1 MTTVE
6 PASTICPEADM
17 FRRVVSLGRKAG
29 EERQTAAMP
38 QSPGDEV
45 SSPQDSKATSG
56 LASVF
61 KGLTGT
67 AKLTKSPPAPVQSSG
82 PSINAHIAERLNVT
96 PTALRGLPQH
106 TESFELLKDGSMN
119 ERVTA
124 ACALRHAV
132 ADNPLTPV
140 LDIWYAAKD
149 LVDPTN
155 PKATRYSGWELLR
168 ECVRHT
174 SSTDLERYEYFQ
186 TISADAN
193 PEDFHLQLAA
203 LVDLTSRARTLS
215 GFEYDVFPLLS
226 KWLGET
232 FNAVRAARGAAKKQ
246 GSRLKGKGLVT
257 GEDRNFADLFAFVT
271 DVIKFNFNV
280 ANDAAVEVLVDVLL
294 DICMNTS
301 ASEDLQACIGVLD
314 AIVTFGAIP
323 VDKLKSCVQVLCSIH
338 CLVPNL
344 QKDAWHTIGMLCR
357 SHNGQ
362 ATVRLLLDVLASL
375 PADADNKKEIVREVR
390 GALSVLLKLVSKS
403 SEKGYPTVP
412 YGLLVDGLSTVVKST
427 SAWKIHLDILRLA
440 NALFCDSQGNVNN
453 MLVDE
458 DWTPIFNV
466 TVTCAEAV
474 VALLARDEKTIE
486 SLLASGEI
494 DSSERLLA
502 RELAK
507 LVHRLESILLDEVS
521 VVTPKQDGVPSEQA
535 DVSSHRPE
543 GVQLEQANALVQ
555 RQDCVMFF
563 AQIHPTL
570 PDSAATLVL
579 EHFKKFRCCSPSDPL
594 WEKNLSLVLDAFLA
608 DRKRSTDVR
617 LRALQAFTEIYDMI
631 ELLDDHFDPG
641 FIPELMKRLLVDVA
655 EETDIPL
662 LQEVVSFAATV
673 ACTADLTLFNHII
686 STLSGVIE
694 NGRTRPPIYN
704 TPSHVPETQ
713 ATPQHSR
720 STSSQTPSNVVV
732 RGYVL
737 IFLRVLSSD
746 ATKAAS
752 LLRKLVSVVE
762 SCETDARITAMQL
775 LFRIRADWANR
786 VFVTTYLET
795 NSLASSLYRT
805 EDSIAR
811 KIAEEASYGG
821 RSSRSETSASARSSR
836 GISLG
841 QSQMQDRGYPLRSA
855 SGSKWTAG
863 TYQQL
868 WMFADAYALPE
879 SPSQASSTVLYCCTP
894 NDTKEPDDPA
904 DATVLRTGLWLDA
917 ILNLLREGCD
927 WEVYSFILVHLP
939 AQLSNHAIFLNAV
952 PQVQELRRV
961 ICEQIRMNN
970 FQEPPSAYG
979 LRRADVAIC
988 LFHSLTMILSYHQ
1001 HFQKAEEDEIVRAF
1015 VHGIATWERSAKCCI
1030 HALTICCH
1038 ELPSS
1043 TGKALVTILQKMS
1056 QIITQPHVAMHILE
1070 FLACLSR
1077 LPSLYANFREDEYRI
1092 VFGISFRYLQY
1103 VRGRKQTYRSSM
1115 NSDAATPTAG
1125 EALSQPNASD
1135 DLPQYVYTLA
1145 YHVIVFWFL
1154 ALKLPDRANH
1164 VGWIAKNLF
1173 TDVDGSQAADEQA
1186 QLTIDFMQRVTYA
1199 DIDESAADP
1208 LFTPERFGEIVKKRW
1223 LIGNAIVTIE
1233 QAIATGWAQITKRQP
1248 SGTSSYTIRE
1258 LFRPPPAH
1266 QRPMNDSTRDG
1277 HVVSANNV
1285 LPSHLLVQLLS
1296 SMPQGIDLS
1305 RPIPLPDDDT
1315 VNRAIRMFDHNS
1327 TVDGHKVGVIY
1338 IGESQTREA
1347 EILANTTGSG
1357 DYIEFLN
1364 GLGTLTKLNG
1374 ATFNTQGLDRQY
1386 STDGQYTFCWRDRV
1400 TEIVF
1405 HVTTQM
1411 PTNLDHDPQCTLK
1424 KRHIGNDFVNIIFND
1439 SGLPFKFDTFP
1450 SDFNFVNIVITPES
1464 RASFVATRQR
1474 TPKDVE
1480 ESFYKVR
1487 LMSKPGFPEISP
1499 ASETKIVSLKA
1510 LPDFI
1515 RLLALNASVFSLV
1528 WAHRE
1533 GGEHISPWRNRL
1545 REIKRLRDKYGPK
1558 MYSHGPTPS
1567 PPGTALGHGPAPATS
1582 NAAQLEAARSGNSVR
1597 DSFSSLRRASVATFF
1612 TASSEQNTHSH
1623 RSSMMS
1629 TATTE
1634 NTDMTSN
1641 ALESLVESID
1651 FSKWSA

>member
-1 MTTVE
+1 
-6 PASTICPEADM
+6 M
-17 FRRVVSLGRKAG
+17 FRRIVSLGRKAG
-29 EERQTAAMP
+29 EERQIEAMP
-38 QSPGDEV
+38 PSPGDETP
-45 SSPQDSKATSG
+45 SPQDSKSTSG

-61 KGLTGT
+61 KGLAGA

-82 PSINAHIAERLNVT
+82 PAINAQIAEHLNVA
-96 PTALRGLPQH
+96 PTVLRGLPQH

-119 ERVTA
+119 ERVA
-124 ACALRHAV
+124 AANTLRHAV
-132 ADNPLTPV
+132 ADNPLSPV

-168 ECVRHT
+168 ECVKHV

-186 TISADAN
+186 TISADAH
-193 PEDFHLQLAA
+193 PEDYHLQLAA
-203 LVDLTSRARTLS
+203 LVDLTNHARNLS

-226 KWLGET
+226 KWLEEA
-232 FNAVRAARGAAKKQ
+232 FDVVRAARGAAKKQ
-246 GSRLKGKGLVT
+246 GSRMKGKGLVT
-257 GEDRNFADLFAFVT
+257 GEDRAFADLFGFVT

-280 ANDAAVEVLVDVLL
+280 ANDDAVEVLIDVLL
-294 DICMNTS
+294 EICMNTS
-301 ASEDLQACIGVLD
+301 VEEDLQACISVMD

-323 VDKLKSCVQVLCSIH
+323 GHKLKSCVQVLCSIH

-375 PADADNKKEIVREVR
+375 PTDADKKKEVVREVR
-390 GALSVLLKLVSKS
+390 GALSVLSKLVSKS
-403 SEKGYPTVP
+403 SEKGYPTIP
-412 YGLLVDGLSTVVKST
+412 YGLLVDGLSTVVKAT

-440 NALFCDSQGNVNN
+440 NALFCDSQGNINN
-453 MLVDE
+453 MLIDE
-458 DWTPIFNV
+458 DWTPIFDV
-466 TVTCAEAV
+466 TVTCADAV
-474 VALLARDEKTIE
+474 VTLLAKDENTLP
-486 SLLASGEI
+486 SFLASSDL
-494 DSSERLLA
+494 DSSEGMLA
-502 RELAK
+502 RELTK
-507 LVHRLESILLDEVS
+507 LIRRVEGILLDETSAVI
-521 VVTPKQDGVPSEQA
+521 PKQE
-535 DVSSHRPE
+535 
-543 GVQLEQANALVQ
+543 
-555 RQDCVMFF
+555 DCVMFF
-563 AQIHPTL
+563 TKIHPAL

-594 WEKNLSLVLDAFLA
+594 WETNLSLVLDAFLA

-617 LRALQAFTEIYDMI
+617 LRALQAFTEVYDMI
-631 ELLDDHFDPG
+631 ELLNDQFDPD
-641 FIPELMKRLLVDVA
+641 FIPELMMRLLVDVA
-655 EETDIPL
+655 TETDILL
-662 LQEVVSFAATV
+662 LQEVISFAATV
-673 ACTADLTLFNHII
+673 ASTSNLDLFGHIVSTFWGIIENARLRSPI
-686 STLSGVIE
+686 STSLSH
-694 NGRTRPPIYN
+694 
-704 TPSHVPETQ
+704 TPEPQSTS
-713 ATPQHSR
+713 QHSR
-720 STSSQTPSNVVV
+720 SNANQSASNVVA
-732 RGYVL
+732 RGYVQ
-737 IFLRVLSSD
+737 IFLRVLSYD
-746 ATKAAS
+746 ATKATR
-752 LLRKLVSVVE
+752 LLRSLVSIVE
-762 SCETDARITAMQL
+762 SNLSETDARITAMQL
-775 LFRIRADWANR
+775 LFRLRADWANR
-786 VFVTTYLET
+786 VFVTTHTET
-795 NSLASSLYRT
+795 SSLANSLYRT
-805 EDSIAR
+805 EESIAR
-811 KIAEEASYGG
+811 KMAEEASYGG
-821 RSSRSETSASARSSR
+821 RTSRTETAGSARSSR
-836 GISLG
+836 GVSLG
-841 QSQMQDRGYPLRSA
+841 QGQTQDRGYPFRSA
-855 SGSKWTAG
+855 SGSKWAAG

-868 WMFADAYALPE
+868 WMLSDADALPE
-879 SPSQASSTVLYCCTP
+879 APSEAASTVLYCHTP
-894 NDTKEPDDPA
+894 NNTTESDDLA
-904 DATVLRTGLWLDA
+904 QTAVLRTGLWLDA
-917 ILNLLREGCD
+917 VLNLLRQGCD

-939 AQLSNHAIFLNAV
+939 SQLSNHAIFLNAV
-952 PQVQELRRV
+952 PQIQELRRV
-961 ICEQIRMNN
+961 ICEQIKLNN

-1077 LPSLYANFREDEYRI
+1077 LPALYANFREDDYRI
-1092 VFGISFRYLQY
+1092 AFGISFRYLQY
-1103 VRGRKQTYRSSM
+1103 VRGRKQTYRFSM
-1115 NSDAATPTAG
+1115 NSDSSVTPTG
-1125 EALSQPNASD
+1125 EAPWHPNASD

-1173 TDVDGSQAADEQA
+1173 TDVDGSQVADEQA
-1186 QLTIDFMQRVTYA
+1186 QLTMDFMQRVAYA
-1199 DIDESAADP
+1199 DVDESAADP
-1208 LFTPERFGEIVKKRW
+1208 LFTPERFGEILKKRW

-1233 QAIATGWAQITKRQP
+1233 QATATGWAQITKRQP
-1248 SGTSSYTIRE
+1248 SGTSSFTIRE
-1258 LFRPPPAH
+1258 LFRPPPPH
-1266 QRPMNDSTRDG
+1266 QRPMNESARDG
-1277 HVVSANNV
+1277 HVVSANSV
-1285 LPSHLLVQLLS
+1285 LPNHLLVQLLS
-1296 SMPQGIDLS
+1296 SMPQGSDLS
-1305 RPIPLPDDDT
+1305 RPIPLPDNDDT

-1338 IGESQTREA
+1338 IGENQTNES
-1347 EILANTTGSG
+1347 EILANVTGSG
-1357 DYIEFLN
+1357 DYVEFLN

-1386 STDGQYTFCWRDRV
+1386 DTDGQYTFCWRDRV

-1450 SDFNFVNIVITPES
+1450 SEFNFVNIVITPES

-1499 ASETKIVSLKA
+1499 ASETKILSLKA

-1528 WAHRE
+1528 WAHRD

-1545 REIKRLRDKYGPK
+1545 REIKRLREKYGPK
-1558 MYSHGPTPS
+1558 MAPHGPTPS
-1567 PPGTALGHGPAPATS
+1567 PPGTALGHGPTPTTTTTTTT
-1582 NAAQLEAARSGNSVR
+1582 AAQLEAARSGNSVR
-1597 DSFSSLRRASVATFF
+1597 DSFSSLRRSSVATFF

-1623 RSSMMS
+1623 RSSMLS

-1634 NTDMTSN
+1634 NTEVMTAN
-1641 ALESLVESID
+1641 ALDALVESID